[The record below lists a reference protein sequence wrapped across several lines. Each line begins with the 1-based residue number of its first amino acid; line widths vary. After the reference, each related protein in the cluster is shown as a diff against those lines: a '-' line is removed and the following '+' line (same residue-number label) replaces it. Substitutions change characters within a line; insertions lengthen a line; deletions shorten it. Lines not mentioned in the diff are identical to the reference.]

1 VCVCVCVCL
10 YVYGSLGM
18 LRRYNAMHDARMC
31 MSMCTCVRM
40 WMDAHACKCA
50 RAGVGLPARE
60 ESGPCTP
67 QQAGCWQLAY
77 PGGKWSVRLPAREES
92 GSCAC
97 LPGRKA
103 KRGGWTARL
112 LARERFP
119 CRAHSVAGQS
129 DPTPRPP
136 GPGLV
141 HRGRWVSEE
150 GGPGVEVGGRAGAG
164 SRYGAPPCRWQWQW
178 QWQWRQPA
186 GGPSRAVQAMVCSGG
201 PSEPAPPCSPAR
213 S

>member
-1 VCVCVCVCL
+1 MRVCVCL
-10 YVYGSLGM
+10 CARVCGCGWMRMRASVRGRALACLPGRKVVRAHHSRLAAGSLP
-18 LRRYNAMHDARMC
+18 
-31 MSMCTCVRM
+31 T
-40 WMDAHACKCA
+40 
-50 RAGVGLPARE
+50 RE
-60 ESGPCTP
+60 ESGPCAP
-67 QQAGCWQLAY
+67 QSRLGAG
-77 PGGKWSVRLPAREES
+77 GLPAREES

-178 QWQWRQPA
+178 RQPA